1 MNSKCFLIDS
11 NVLFQEVL
19 SIDEDLSKGALE
31 MSDIVVLTTIGDDY
45 IDPEMSLNQ
54 ENVKKFT
61 GEGWGYSCNACLSP
75 GFTLSII

>member
-1 MNSKCFLIDS
+1 MLKEGMNSKCFLIDS
-11 NVLFQEVL
+11 NVLFQKVL

-54 ENVKKFT
+54 KKCKKIYWR
-61 GEGWGYSCNACLSP
+61 GLG
-75 GFTLSII
+75 I